1 MYLCYL
7 IVVTHDD
14 AIVLIPLSMIKITEF
29 NQNYA
34 FCLDLLAVIF
44 AVLLQEMAVIS
55 AAKHFIQTNKLT
67 AGNKKGS
74 DLSEPFYQH
83 QSFI

>member
-1 MYLCYL
+1 M
-7 IVVTHDD
+7 
-14 AIVLIPLSMIKITEF
+14 
-29 NQNYA
+29 
-34 FCLDLLAVIF
+34 LAVIF
-44 AVLLQEMAVIS
+44 AVLLQEMTVIS

-74 DLSEPFYQH
+74 DFSEPFYQH